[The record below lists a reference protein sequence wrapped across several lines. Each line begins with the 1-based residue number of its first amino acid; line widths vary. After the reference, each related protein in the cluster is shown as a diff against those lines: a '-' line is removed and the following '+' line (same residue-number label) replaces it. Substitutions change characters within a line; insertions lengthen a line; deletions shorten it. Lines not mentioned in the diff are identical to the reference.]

1 MNIMQFMIPKSGA
14 AYLYTD
20 STLRNGLE
28 KMAFHGY
35 RAIPVINKRGKYA
48 GTVTE
53 GDFLRSLISA
63 DECEPCD
70 IRDTEKVLIKD
81 IIDPAFNPPVRVDVT
96 MKELFMRV
104 TEQNFVPVVDD
115 RGMFIGIVTR
125 RVVMRHLCEI
135 AFKEKE

>member
-1 MNIMQFMIPKSGA
+1 MQFMIPKSGA

-63 DECEPCD
+63 DECEPRD

-135 AFKEKE
+135 AFKE

>member
-1 MNIMQFMIPKSGA
+1 MQFMIPKSGT

-35 RAIPVINKRGKYA
+35 RAIPVINKRGKYS

-53 GDFLRSLISA
+53 GDFLRSLISTA
-63 DECEPCD
+63 EREPQD

-81 IIDPAFNPPVRVDVT
+81 IINVDFNPPVRVDVSLE
-96 MKELFMRV
+96 ELFTRV
-104 TEQNFVPVVDD
+104 TEQNFVPVTDD

-125 RVVMRHLCEI
+125 RNVMRYLCDI
-135 AFKEKE
+135 WKGNANLL